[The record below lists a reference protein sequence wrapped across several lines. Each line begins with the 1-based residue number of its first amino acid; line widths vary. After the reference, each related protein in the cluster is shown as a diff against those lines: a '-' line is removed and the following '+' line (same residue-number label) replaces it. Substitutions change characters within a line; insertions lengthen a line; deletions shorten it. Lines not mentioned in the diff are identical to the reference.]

1 MVNRILANAVGYL
14 NALVAIAL
22 IVTGSLIFA
31 PDNYLVGAIIGF
43 IGALIVCG
51 LIALFIDM
59 RIELIQIREVLEKL
73 AALPRSIP

>member
-14 NALVAIAL
+14 NALVAIAF

-43 IGALIVCG
+43 IGALIACG

-59 RIELIQIREVLEKL
+59 RIELIRIREALEKL